1 MGADPSCVD
10 RGRNLKEVNSGKHNL
25 RSTDEYLQGDRRWSR
40 TDRVEGC
47 HGRPTRPG
55 HVEVGDD
62 QELGAV
68 ALLAA

>member
-10 RGRNLKEVNSGKHNL
+10 RGRNLKEVNSRKHNL
-25 RSTDEYLQGDRRWSR
+25 RSTDEYLKGDRGLRP
-40 TDRVEGC
+40 DRVEGR
-47 HGRPTRPG
+47 HGRPTRAG